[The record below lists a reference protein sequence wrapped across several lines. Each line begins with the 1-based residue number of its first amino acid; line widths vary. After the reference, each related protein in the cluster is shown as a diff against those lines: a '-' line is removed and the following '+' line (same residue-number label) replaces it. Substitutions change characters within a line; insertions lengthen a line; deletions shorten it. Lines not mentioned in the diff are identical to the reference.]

1 MRKGL
6 WGAVPSALLVIV
18 CLVLVPA
25 PVRAQGASLHG
36 FGPINSSM
44 GGAGVALPE
53 DSLNALGFNPAL
65 TTAVQGN
72 QISFTSEFFTDAI
85 QIHTTY
91 GTLSGDTHPTSHL
104 TIAPSFGWMLRDPK
118 KKLALGFGLI
128 AVAGF
133 GTDYPQDNAS
143 ILFAQPPGGF
153 GRIYTGYQVTKIPV
167 AFGYQATPKLSIG
180 ASLNVYVGQFY
191 VAPLPDGTFD
201 VDKQGNR
208 WYPEAGKPS
217 QKITAAPQFGFVY
230 QLTNKA
236 SVGASYTFKQSY
248 PQYEWNS
255 TIADPS
261 SRDYGIARNL
271 TYKLDGPMIFA
282 FGTGM
287 RLNPKTELAVDGM
300 FTKYRGVAGF
310 GSQGGIVDGVIQPF
324 GWRNVWTF
332 KAGVKRDVSDKL
344 TVRAGYNYSQMPL
357 QADKVIS
364 ATGAPATFQH
374 HICGGVGIRMFPFL
388 TAEASAYFV
397 PRQHVVGPFPDYN
410 NNVLGTLDESNSLK
424 SFLIGLNFHF

>member
-1 MRKGL
+1 MR
-6 WGAVPSALLVIV
+6 SALRLTVLIA
-18 CLVLVPA
+18 CLALMPTLA
-25 PVRAQGASLHG
+25 RAQGASLHG

-65 TTAVQGN
+65 VTQVQGN
-72 QISFTSEFFTDAI
+72 QISFTSEFFKDDI
-85 QIHTTY
+85 KIHTTY
-91 GTLSGDTHPTSHL
+91 GFLSGDTHPTSHL
-104 TIAPSFGWMLRDPK
+104 TVAPSFGWMVHDPS

-143 ILFAQPPGGF
+143 ILFAQPPAGF

-167 AFGYQATPKLSIG
+167 AFGYQVSPKLSVG

-191 VAPLPDGTFD
+191 VAPLPDGVFD
-201 VDKQGNR
+201 TAANGDR

-217 QKITAAPQFGFVY
+217 QKFAAAAQLGFFY
-230 QLTNKA
+230 QA
-236 SVGASYTFKQSY
+236 SPMMSIGASITT
-248 PQYEWNS
+248 PQNYSPYEYNS

-261 SRDYGIARNL
+261 SRAYGTHRTL
-271 TYKLDGPMIFA
+271 TYDLDGPMVVS
-282 FGTGM
+282 FGTG
-287 RLNPKTELAVDGM
+287 LALGKKTHLAIDGM
-300 FTKYRGVAGF
+300 FTKYTGVHGF
-310 GSQGGIVDGVIQPF
+310 GSPGGIVNRVVQPF

-332 KAGVKRDVSDKL
+332 KAGVVHEVTDKL

-357 QADKVIS
+357 VGSKVIS

-374 HICGGVGIRMFPFL
+374 HITGGFGMKIFPFL
-388 TAEASAYFV
+388 SAEISAYFV
-397 PRQHVVGPFPDYN
+397 PRQHVVGPFPDLD
-410 NNVLGTLDESNSLK
+410 NNVLGTLDESNTLK
-424 SFLIGLNFHF
+424 SALIGLNFKF

>member
-1 MRKGL
+1 MIRFRL
-6 WGAVPSALLVIV
+6 TVLLACLTLLPASAM
-18 CLVLVPA
+18 
-25 PVRAQGASLHG
+25 AQGASLHG

-72 QISFTSEFFTDAI
+72 QISFTSEFFKDAI
-85 QIHTTY
+85 EIHTTF
-91 GTLSGDTHPTSHL
+91 GSLSGDAHPTSQL

-118 KKLALGFGLI
+118 KKMALGFGLI

-167 AFGYQATPKLSIG
+167 AFGFEVNPKLSVG

-201 VDKQGNR
+201 TAANGDR

-217 QKITAAPQFGFVY
+217 QKFAVAPQFGFTY
-230 QLTNKA
+230 QATPMV
-236 SVGASYTFKQSY
+236 SVGASYTFKQNYS
-248 PQYEWNS
+248 PYEYNS

-261 SRDYGIARNL
+261 SRNFGLHRRLSYD
-271 TYKLDGPMIFA
+271 LDGPMIVD
-282 FGTGM
+282 FGVGLQSPNKKM
-287 RLNPKTELAVDGM
+287 KIAVDGM
-300 FTKYRGVAGF
+300 YTKYRGVHGF
-310 GSQGGIVDGVIQPF
+310 GSPGGIVNRVVEPF
-324 GWRNVWTF
+324 GWRNVWTV
-332 KAGVKRDVSDKL
+332 KAGLQQEVTDKL
-344 TVRAGYNYSQMPL
+344 TARVGYNYSQMPIRGEV
-357 QADKVIS
+357 VIS

-374 HICGGVGIRMFPFL
+374 HITGGFGVKLFPFL
-388 TAEASAYFV
+388 SAEASAYYV
-397 PRQHVVGPFPDYN
+397 PRQHAIGPFPDLDN
-410 NNVLGTLDESNSLK
+410 RQLGTLDESNRLAAA
-424 SFLIGLNFHF
+424 LIGLNFRF